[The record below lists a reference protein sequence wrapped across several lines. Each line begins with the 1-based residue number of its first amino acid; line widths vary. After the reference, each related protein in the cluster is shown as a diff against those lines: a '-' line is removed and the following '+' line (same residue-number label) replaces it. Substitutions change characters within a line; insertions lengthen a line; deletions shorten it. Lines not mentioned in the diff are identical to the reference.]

1 MDSSPLIRRRES
13 GRHLTITLDDA
24 RRQNALSAEMVLE
37 FERALDEI
45 CDRGLAALV
54 IEGANGVFS
63 AGADLKALFDA
74 VLAPPAKG
82 SIDPLEE
89 LSAGAGRFFAR
100 LAGLPALVIA
110 VVDGPAVGGGMGLA
124 SAADIVIATA
134 RARFSLAETSLGFPP
149 AQIAPH
155 LVARLGERIARRLA
169 LTGSRL
175 DGREAH
181 ALGLAD
187 FYCESEAER
196 DANLES
202 ILQAVDRCAPGANA
216 EIKRL
221 LHACRVEAPEAY
233 IQMAAVSFAQALRGA
248 EGREGLAAFREK
260 RAPSWVRR
268 E

>member
-1 MDSSPLIRRRES
+1 MDASSLIRRRES

-24 RRQNALSAEMVLE
+24 RRQNALSAEMVTELD
-37 FERALDEI
+37 RALDETRN
-45 CDRGLAALV
+45 RGLAALI

-63 AGADLKALFDA
+63 AGADLKALLDA
-74 VLAPPAKG
+74 VSAPPAKG
-82 SIDPLEE
+82 EMDPLEE
-89 LSAGAGRFFAR
+89 LSVAAGRFFAR
-100 LAGLPALVIA
+100 LAALPALVVA
-110 VVDGPAVGGGMGLA
+110 AVDGPAVGGGMGLA
-124 SAADIVIATA
+124 CAADIVIATA

-175 DGREAH
+175 NGREAH

-196 DANLES
+196 DARLES
-202 ILQAVDRCAPGANA
+202 ILHAVDRCAPGANA
-216 EIKRL
+216 ETKRL
-221 LHACRVEAPEAY
+221 FSACRVESPNAY
-233 IQMAAVSFAQALRGA
+233 IQMAAMSFAQCLRGP
-248 EGREGLAAFREK
+248 EGSEGLAAFREK
-260 RAPSWVRR
+260 REPLWARR

>member
-1 MDSSPLIRRRES
+1 MAASSLIRRRES

-24 RRQNALSAEMVLE
+24 PRQNALSPEMVVE
-37 FERALDEI
+37 FERALDGTR
-45 CDRGLAALV
+45 DHGLAALV

-74 VLAPPAKG
+74 VAALPAKG
-82 SIDPLEE
+82 ETDPLEE
-89 LSAGAGRFFAR
+89 LSVAAGRFFAR
-100 LAGLPALVIA
+100 LAALPALVIA

-124 SAADIVIATA
+124 CVADIVITTA

-187 FYCESEAER
+187 FYCENEAER
-196 DANLES
+196 DARLES
-202 ILQAVDRCAPGANA
+202 ILRAVDRCAPAANA
-216 EIKRL
+216 ETKRL
-221 LHACRVEAPEAY
+221 FRACRAESPKAY
-233 IQMAAVSFAQALRGA
+233 AQMAAKSFAQALRGP
-248 EGREGLAAFREK
+248 EGREGLAAFRER
-260 RAPSWVRR
+260 RAPSRAR
-268 E
+268 LE